1 MSDFKAKMHQTQF
14 RRWGAY
20 SAPPDPLA
28 GFKGPTSKGRE
39 GREGK
44 GGERGGV
51 WDGRKGTEKE
61 GKGERRGEG
70 ERERVGREGEDKE
83 RGGKGM
89 GNGRRCGGAR
99 KVVCPGAHAGL
110 LAVSYTCKGRDTVP
124 LTITKSPRQ
133 TVWF

>member
-1 MSDFKAKMHQTQF
+1 M
-14 RRWGAY
+14 
-20 SAPPDPLA
+20 
-28 GFKGPTSKGRE
+28 
-39 GREGK
+39 EGK
-44 GGERGGV
+44 GRKRRGRERG
-51 WDGRKGTEKE
+51 
-61 GKGERRGEG
+61 G
-70 ERERVGREGEDKE
+70 ERERGREWEDKE